1 MEEYFIMAIK
11 VKDSSKTLGSKFDTY
26 VKSQYKFL
34 SLVHAG
40 AINGLLTVTKPTD
53 SKHKH
58 NFKHQPVLVDS
69 GDLGYEQYY
78 HLDMTDNVVIPHV
91 TMVYSNGANTAGRV
105 VYIDNTRIAHSP
117 LRELNEAS
125 KRTQTMV
132 KVLDTAKQLQEIRSG
147 SSEFYSYMTTLTIPN
162 CDKDELNQVVGSM
175 STRITAVIKA
185 LQDGYRNGNG
195 LRLVD
200 HSGRPVQILGAIVK
214 IEITI
219 NQAKLKSCDSQGIFH
234 PHIHI
239 VLITANELALGPSRR
254 ILFHYW
260 RNKNSDM
267 VLSRKAFNFK
277 KAYSKNQMDSDDTT
291 SIVAEATK
299 YATKPTMYKLLPTI
313 KDSNNLTDD
322 DQFKLEI
329 FCEVFKTIKGRQLSR
344 SYGLIRDSTGFVNFL
359 KNGIMVKYTG
369 NNPMHGKHERIS
381 IFDAFMFGNY
391 YNNKQIHVPDIMTTR
406 NELIPGGNFNQVSL
420 SDDELLYANKGLL
433 SGATWELPDNIKW
446 PSNNQKAD
454 EYKELLTRFGFVQPG
469 LGNIIDQLQSWIQ
482 TIDQRKDKVLHTVL
496 DASERSFQYND
507 LLHKREDVRR
517 LVGILEDVCD
527 QYGADTTTL
536 TTHDYSQIYRDV
548 DLMQVMDAHHA
559 TLHYDSYGK
568 PNDVT
573 FDEPDVERRLVSAYK
588 KHDDVR
594 FISATSFLPR
604 EILIEYGA
612 WLKHTP
618 SEFIDNLAS
627 YTSHAPELEID
638 TVSKMD
644 AKTAQKWINKA
655 FNVSTSN
662 GPQID
667 FHTMFTNAKMSQV
680 QTDNDADL
688 EHLFDDGVG
697 DDNDDDS
704 TEINALSDVFPDLNW

>member
-1 MEEYFIMAIK
+1 MAIK
-11 VKDSSKTLGSKFDTY
+11 IKDSSKTLGSKFDTY
-26 VKSQYKFL
+26 IKSQYKFL
-34 SLVHAG
+34 SLIHAG

-117 LRELNEAS
+117 LRELNESS
-125 KRTQTMV
+125 KRTSTMV
-132 KVLDTAKQLQEIRSG
+132 KVLDTAEQLQQIRTGNSTLHA
-147 SSEFYSYMTTLTIPN
+147 YMTTLTIPN
-162 CDKDELNQVVGSM
+162 CDKNDLNRVVGSM
-175 STRITAVIKA
+175 STRVTAVIKA
-185 LQDGYRNGNG
+185 LQDGFRNGNG

-200 HSGRPVQILGAIVK
+200 HNGRPVQVLGALVK

-219 NQAKLKSCDSQGIFH
+219 NQAKLKSNDSAGIFH
-234 PHIHI
+234 PHVHI
-239 VLITANELALGPSRR
+239 ILITADELALGPARR

-260 RNKNSDM
+260 SNKNSDM

-277 KAYSKNQMDSDDTT
+277 QAYSKNSGDDKV
-291 SIVAEATK
+291 SIISEATK
-299 YATKPTMYKLLPTI
+299 YATKPAMYKVLPTI
-313 KDSNNLTDD
+313 KGGSSLTSDD
-322 DQFKLEI
+322 KFKLEI
-329 FCEVFKTIKGRQLSR
+329 FCEIFKAIKGRQLSR
-344 SYGLIRDSTGFVNFL
+344 VYGLLRDATGFINFL
-359 KNGIMVKYTG
+359 KNGIMVKYRG
-369 NNPMHGKHERIS
+369 NNPMHKEHERIS

-391 YNNKQIHVPDIMTTR
+391 DDNQRIHVPDIMTTR
-406 NELIPGGNFNQVSL
+406 NQLVPGGNFEQTEL
-420 SDDELLYANKGLL
+420 SDDEVLYANKGLL
-433 SGATWELPDNIKW
+433 SGATWELPDGIKW
-446 PSNNQKAD
+446 PANNKKAS
-454 EYKELLTRFGFVQPG
+454 EYKELLSRFGFVEPG
-469 LGNIIDQLQSWIQ
+469 MINIIYQLEDWIRA
-482 TIDQRKDKVLHTVL
+482 IDRREQYVLGHVSDST
-496 DASERSFQYND
+496 ERFFQVNN
-507 LLHKREDVRR
+507 LIHKRADVRR

-559 TLHYDSYGK
+559 KLHYDSYGK
-568 PNDVT
+568 PDDVT

-594 FISATSFLPR
+594 FMSATSFLPR
-604 EILIEYGA
+604 EILIEYGV

-644 AKTAQKWINKA
+644 AKTTQKWINKA
-655 FNVSTSN
+655 FNVSSAS
-662 GPQID
+662 GPTID
-667 FHTMFTNAKMSQV
+667 FHTMFTSAKMSQV
-680 QTDNDADL
+680 QADNNDDL
-688 EHLFDDGVG
+688 DHLFDDGVG
-697 DDNDDDS
+697 DDDDDDN
-704 TEINALSDVFPDLNW
+704 TEINSLSDVFPDLKW

>member
-1 MEEYFIMAIK
+1 MAIK
-11 VKDSSKTLGSKFDTY
+11 IKDSSKTLGSKFDTY
-26 VKSQYKFL
+26 IKSQYKFL

-40 AINGLLTVTKPTD
+40 AINGLLTVTKPND

-78 HLDMTDNVVIPHV
+78 HLDITDNVVIPHP
-91 TMVYSNGANTAGRV
+91 TMVYSNGSNTAGRM

-162 CDKDELNQVVGSM
+162 CNKDELDQVVGSM

-200 HSGRPVQILGAIVK
+200 HNGRPVQILGAIVK

-219 NQAKLKSCDSQGIFH
+219 NQVKLKTCDSQGIFH

-260 RNKNSDM
+260 SNKNSDM

-344 SYGLIRDSTGFVNFL
+344 SYGLIRDATGFVNFL

-369 NNPMHGKHERIS
+369 NKPMHGKHERIS

-391 YNNKQIHVPDIMTTR
+391 CDNKQIHVPDIMTTR
-406 NELIPGGNFNQVSL
+406 NELIPGGNFNQVAL

-433 SGATWELPDNIKW
+433 SGATWELPDGIKW
-446 PSNNQKAD
+446 PANNKKAS
-454 EYKELLTRFGFVQPG
+454 EYKELLSRFGFVEPG
-469 LGNIIDQLQSWIQ
+469 MINIIYQLEDWIRA
-482 TIDQRKDKVLHTVL
+482 IDRREQYVLGHVSDST
-496 DASERSFQYND
+496 ERFFQVNN
-507 LLHKREDVRR
+507 LIHKRADVHR
-517 LVGILEDVCD
+517 LERILEDVCD

-536 TTHDYSQIYRDV
+536 TTHDYSEIYRDV

-559 TLHYDSYGK
+559 KLHRDAYGV
-568 PNDVT
+568 PDDIT
-573 FDEPDVERRLVSAYK
+573 FDEPGVERKLVAAYK

-594 FISATSFLPR
+594 FMSATAFLPR
-604 EILIEYGA
+604 EILREYA
-612 WLKHTP
+612 VWLKHTP
-618 SEFIDNLAS
+618 DEFIAGLVD
-627 YTSHAPELEID
+627 HAPELTID

-644 AKTAQKWINKA
+644 AKTTQKWINKA
-655 FNVSTSN
+655 FNVSSAS
-662 GPQID
+662 GPTID
-667 FHTMFTNAKMSQV
+667 FHTMFTSAKMSQV
-680 QTDNDADL
+680 QADNNNDDL
-688 EHLFDDGVG
+688 DHLFDDGVG
-697 DDNDDDS
+697 DDDDDDN
-704 TEINALSDVFPDLNW
+704 TEINSLSDVFPDLNW